1 MNAVL
6 AVAIGLLTGI
16 LSGFGIGGGSLLLLY
31 LTLFEG
37 TGQYQAGG
45 INLLYF
51 LSCAPAALIS
61 HRKNGLI
68 EREAVKCCVP
78 TGVVTSVL
86 SALLAAR
93 VDTDLLRRAF
103 GVVLLYIGVK
113 ETFLRKNTPSSPNV
127 KKVFSLSKEWI
138 FLSLHPIRAVARVK

>member
-1 MNAVL
+1 MSAVL

-61 HRKNGLI
+61 HCKNGLI

-78 TGVVTSVL
+78 AGVVTSVL
-86 SALLAAR
+86 AALLAAR
-93 VDTDLLRRAF
+93 VDTNLLRRAF

-113 ETFLRKNTPSSPNV
+113 ETFLRQK
-127 KKVFSLSKEWI
+127 
-138 FLSLHPIRAVARVK
+138 

>member
-1 MNAVL
+1 MSAVL

-37 TGQYQAGG
+37 AGQYQAGG

-78 TGVVTSVL
+78 TPTCCGVL
-86 SALLAAR
+86 SAWFYSISA
-93 VDTDLLRRAF
+93 
-103 GVVLLYIGVK
+103 
-113 ETFLRKNTPSSPNV
+113 
-127 KKVFSLSKEWI
+127 
-138 FLSLHPIRAVARVK
+138 

>member
-1 MNAVL
+1 MSGWL
-6 AVAIGLLTGI
+6 VAGIASLIAGFVSALGLGGGGI
-16 LSGFGIGGGSLLLLY
+16 LVLY
-31 LTLFEG
+31 LTLFLGME
-37 TGQYQAGG
+37 QMQAGG

-78 TGVVTSVL
+78 AGVVTSVL

-113 ETFLRKNTPSSPNV
+113 ETFLRK
-127 KKVFSLSKEWI
+127 K
-138 FLSLHPIRAVARVK
+138 

>member
-1 MNAVL
+1 MSAVL
-6 AVAIGLLTGI
+6 AVAVGLLTGI

-37 TGQYQAGG
+37 AGQYQAGG

-61 HRKNGLI
+61 HFKNGLI
-68 EREAVKCCVP
+68 EREAFKCCVP
-78 TGVVTSVL
+78 AGVVTSVL
-86 SALLAAR
+86 AALLAAR

-113 ETFLRKNTPSSPNV
+113 EAFLRK
-127 KKVFSLSKEWI
+127 K
-138 FLSLHPIRAVARVK
+138 